1 MVFNQKQGILLKVEM
16 KILFLSFNMAFH
28 GGATFYR
35 ALNIGTRLAKRG
47 HEVIL
52 MASSGQHKMHF
63 CQRVIDQLTLVEAPG
78 IMPTRWRHGYDF
90 YEALK
95 RSHWVAQRHFDL
107 VHAFDS
113 RPTVIYPA
121 LAAKRGGSF
130 LAMDWCDWFGRGGAV
145 EERTN
150 PVLRILLNKPETFYE
165 EAFRH
170 KAELNTVINSQ
181 LFQRAQGLG
190 LSLEK
195 IYLLRNG
202 SDTQRI
208 GLIQKK
214 AARSEL
220 GLPEQ
225 APILGY
231 MGALFKA
238 DGDLLDGVIQ
248 NVRQVYPAT
257 RLVLIGNTKT
267 SFPENQHNLKTGFVN
282 EKQVNLYLCACD
294 ILLIPQT
301 DTIAN
306 RGRWPSKINDYIAA
320 GRPVAVTNVGD
331 AANVVKKEEIG
342 IVTAAGSIEFASGV
356 IDLLRQPAG
365 MEEMGKKAR
374 LLAEGKYNWDSIV
387 QDLEAQYL
395 RLM

>member
-1 MVFNQKQGILLKVEM
+1 
-16 KILFLSFNMAFH
+16 
-28 GGATFYR
+28 
-35 ALNIGTRLAKRG
+35 
-47 HEVIL
+47 
-52 MASSGQHKMHF
+52 
-63 CQRVIDQLTLVEAPG
+63 
-78 IMPTRWRHGYDF
+78 
-90 YEALK
+90 
-95 RSHWVAQRHFDL
+95 
-107 VHAFDS
+107 
-113 RPTVIYPA
+113 
-121 LAAKRGGSF
+121 
-130 LAMDWCDWFGRGGAV
+130 
-145 EERTN
+145 
-150 PVLRILLNKPETFYE
+150 
-165 EAFRH
+165 
-170 KAELNTVINSQ
+170 
-181 LFQRAQGLG
+181 
-190 LSLEK
+190 
-195 IYLLRNG
+195 
-202 SDTQRI
+202 
-208 GLIQKK
+208 
-214 AARSEL
+214 
-220 GLPEQ
+220 
-225 APILGY
+225 